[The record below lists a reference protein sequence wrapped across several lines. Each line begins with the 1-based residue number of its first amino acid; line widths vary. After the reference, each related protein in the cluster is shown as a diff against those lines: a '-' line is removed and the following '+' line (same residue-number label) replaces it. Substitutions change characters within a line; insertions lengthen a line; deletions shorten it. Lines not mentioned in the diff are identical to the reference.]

1 MADTPT
7 FFIFH
12 GDDDISIE
20 NAVGKMRA
28 SMGEEANG
36 DLNTSE
42 FDGAHDTVP
51 EILSAAKSFPFLS
64 DKRLVIVKGLINHIT
79 RKGAGDV
86 GKKASDRLM
95 EDLPTL
101 PQYARLVMIER
112 DTISDKNKI
121 LKAAQKMDNGYI
133 GKFEKPQ
140 NLTGWIINRSKT
152 EYETEILPQAA
163 QAIADV
169 VNNDM
174 RRADSELFKLVCY
187 VEGGQP
193 ITEHDVATLTP
204 YVPEANVFD
213 MVDALAVGDGNK
225 ALRLIHRALH
235 ENPRDPGFG
244 LFSLIVRQ
252 FRLLLMVRD
261 HLNTGGGSQNA
272 VIAKALGVHPFV
284 AGKVAVQS
292 RSFSMDQLDSIL
304 KALQKYDQDM
314 KTGRIEPRLA
324 LDLMVTTLSRNN

>member
-1 MADTPT
+1 MSDSPT
-7 FFIFH
+7 FYIFH
-12 GDDDISIE
+12 GDDDISIDE
-20 NAVGKMRA
+20 AIKKMRS
-28 SMGEEANG
+28 SMGEDG

-42 FDGAHDTVP
+42 FDGTQDSVP
-51 EILSAAKSFPFLS
+51 EILSAVKSFPFLS
-64 DKRLVIVKGLINHIT
+64 DKRLAIVKGLITHIT
-79 RKGAGDV
+79 RRGAGET

-95 EDLPTL
+95 QELPNLPT
-101 PQYARLVMIER
+101 YARLVMIEP
-112 DTISDKNKI
+112 DTLSDKNKI
-121 LKAAQKMDNGYI
+121 LKAAQSMDNGYI

-140 NLTGWIINRSKT
+140 NLTGWIINRAKK
-152 EYETEILPQAA
+152 EYEAEILPQAA

-174 RRADSELFKLVCY
+174 RRADNELYKLVCY
-187 VEGGQP
+187 VDGDHP
-193 ITEHDVATLTP
+193 INEHDVAMLTP

-213 MVDALAVGDGNK
+213 MVDALAVGDGDK

-261 HLNTGGGSQNA
+261 HLNGGGGSQNP

-284 AGKVAVQS
+284 AGKISVQS
-292 RSFSMDQLDSIL
+292 RAFTIEQLESVM
-304 KALQKYDQDM
+304 KGLQKYDQDM
-314 KTGRIEPRLA
+314 KTGRIDARLA
-324 LDLMVTTLSRNN
+324 LDLLVTSLAKK